1 MSKVIELLKDLD
13 LKGAVKAWENI
24 LQNPQSL
31 NEMTTEDVIELIL
44 STEQNDRAIRRQTAL
59 LKASRIP
66 EMVSLGDII
75 FDKER
80 GNKFTKNINTLCS
93 LNFVKNGNNLC
104 IYGGSGS
111 GKTYIACL
119 LGSLAC
125 MNGYSTRF
133 FTTKDMINSLKIA
146 KGSNLYKSRRES
158 FKRTSLIIIF

>member
-80 GNKFTKNINTLCS
+80 GNNFTKNINTLCS
-93 LNFVKNGNNLC
+93 LNFEERQQPMHLW
-104 IYGGSGS
+104 
-111 GKTYIACL
+111 
-119 LGSLAC
+119 
-125 MNGYSTRF
+125 R
-133 FTTKDMINSLKIA
+133 
-146 KGSNLYKSRRES
+146 
-158 FKRTSLIIIF
+158 